1 MGNDDYD
8 FKRHECV
15 ENNVTIKEYNLP
27 FVRYY
32 KSVTIDNNTGK
43 KKVEKKI
50 VMKQNEEL
58 VTDVILVSVS
68 AGAINAIG
76 NGLAHLIYACK
87 KKKGK
92 K

>member
-1 MGNDDYD
+1 MRDNDYD
-8 FKRHECV
+8 LKRHEYI

-32 KSVTIDNNTGK
+32 KSTTIDNNTGK

-50 VMKQNEEL
+50 VLKQNEEL
-58 VTDVILVSVS
+58 VTDVILVSVT